1 MDQIESLKMRIE
13 ILEEQIREQT
23 QGDNTTIYFRL
34 NDPNEIPDIL
44 RYFLHNQI
52 PHTLENRDL
61 ISIPRKY
68 KMHLEKYNIEYVS
81 APQNLSLMSQDER
94 NTIKIEHYNRINS

>member
-1 MDQIESLKMRIE
+1 MDQIEALKMRIE

-34 NDPNEIPDIL
+34 NDSDEIPNIL
-44 RYFLHNQI
+44 RYFLRNQI
-52 PHTLENRDL
+52 PHTLEGTDL
-61 ISIPRKY
+61 ISIPKKY
-68 KMHLEKYNIEYVS
+68 KPHLLKYNVEYVS

-94 NTIKIEHYNRINS
+94 NTIKREHYNRINS